1 MTRAALAAV
10 FLLGAS
16 ATAAHADARLDAFRS
31 ACIPHRTDYE
41 ATRLAAKQDGWVEVA
56 MDDDPELAA
65 TLDLLRKENDPQGLA
80 ILTPLRKDVE
90 GRVLYLVAASFPQ
103 EQSLVT
109 SCLLFDFGSNEPI
122 DPDLVGKWLNAPPDE
137 VLDAPADGSVAAW
150 RDAEAL
156 PDATVK
162 ATFVPD
168 GGPAIPL
175 SGFSGVLLRI
185 DSVAQ

>member
-1 MTRAALAAV
+1 MNQAALAAV
-10 FLLGAS
+10 FLLGAG

-31 ACIPHRTDYE
+31 ACIPDRADYE
-41 ATRLAAKQDGWVEVA
+41 ATLLKAKEDGWVEVA
-56 MDDDPELAA
+56 AHDDPELAA
-65 TLDLLRKENDPQGLA
+65 TLGVLRKENDPQGLA
-80 ILTPLRKDVE
+80 IVTPSRKDVA
-90 GRVLYLVAASFPQ
+90 GRALYLVAASFPQ

-109 SCLLFDFGSNEPI
+109 SCLLFDFGAHEPI

-137 VLDAPADGSVAAW
+137 VLGAPVEGSVAAW
-150 RDAEAL
+150 RNAEAL

-162 ATFVPD
+162 AMFVPD
-168 GGPAIPL
+168 GSPAISH